1 MTRKEIDRLIEEHL
15 AAEQA
20 GDPDG
25 SVAVYSDD
33 VVHDLVG
40 SALGTLRGPD
50 EARRFYEFLTAN
62 INTEQMG
69 VNHARYGDD
78 FCVIEHQWHGTV
90 PGEFMGITGHGR
102 TISFRMLH
110 LFEFNDGAISRENVW
125 LDVASIIQQLNAD
138 EAVAAH
144 A

>member
-1 MTRKEIDRLIEEHL
+1 MTREEMDRLIEEHL

-20 GDPDG
+20 GDPTG
-25 SVAVYSDD
+25 SVAMYSDD
-33 VVHDLVG
+33 VIHDLVG
-40 SALGTLRGPD
+40 SPLGRLQGP
-50 EARRFYEFLTAN
+50 EAAKRFYEFLNAN
-62 INTEQMG
+62 IETEQMD

-90 PGEFMGITGHGR
+90 PGNFMGVAGR
-102 TISFRMLH
+102 GRKISFRMLH
-110 LFEFNDGAISRENVW
+110 LWEFEDGRISRENVW
-125 LDVASIIQQLNAD
+125 LDTGAIIRQLSAD